1 MKSEL
6 QVGMF
11 DREMICSGVT
21 SPESANFRF
30 DKMMIQVKCDEK
42 KMTECDSATVKC
54 RRRSRG
60 ERSIN
65 KSSRAKTPIT
75 APKKIMNEPI
85 EIVDQHSLSTI
96 QSHVKIAES
105 QPLQTI

>member
-42 KMTECDSATVKC
+42 KMTECNSATVKC

-65 KSSRAKTPIT
+65 QSSRAKTPIT